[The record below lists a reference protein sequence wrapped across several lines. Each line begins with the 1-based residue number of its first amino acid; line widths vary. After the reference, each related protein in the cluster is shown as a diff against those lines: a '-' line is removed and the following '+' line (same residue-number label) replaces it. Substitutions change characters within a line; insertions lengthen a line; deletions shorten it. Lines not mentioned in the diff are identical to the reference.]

1 MSKYLTHFP
10 VKLSFELARGGR
22 ALRCAPLGYETAASQ
37 ALPTGGE
44 ISDYPVLSP
53 TVNRILLIA
62 GHASCSPAGLILF

>member
-10 VKLSFELARGGR
+10 VKLSFELARGGG

-44 ISDYPVLSP
+44 ISDLSGSQP
-53 TVNRILLIA
+53 N
-62 GHASCSPAGLILF
+62 G